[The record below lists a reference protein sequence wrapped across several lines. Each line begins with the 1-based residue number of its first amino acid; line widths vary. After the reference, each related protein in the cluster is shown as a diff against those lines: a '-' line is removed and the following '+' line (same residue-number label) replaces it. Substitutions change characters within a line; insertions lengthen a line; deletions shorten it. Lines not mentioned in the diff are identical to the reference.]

1 MKPYLSP
8 LSNQR
13 KKWSCVSLQ
22 SHANATQLCATC
34 PHTVLGWERC
44 TPPCTGVLTTHLLV
58 LDRTWHST
66 ISPNTSKRFFSS
78 LELMLLER
86 FLMYTTRPS
95 PCQHQARGLRLPTH
109 TSTAATG
116 YWKHGVPG
124 APTLTMQCC
133 RFPARHGL
141 SYTPLPPF
149 KCLLHPSGICSSS
162 C

>member
-1 MKPYLSP
+1 ME
-8 LSNQR
+8 
-13 KKWSCVSLQ
+13 
-22 SHANATQLCATC
+22 LCQAPEPCLCDSALCHVPTDRAGMG
-34 PHTVLGWERC
+34 TVQ
-44 TPPCTGVLTTHLLV
+44 TPMHRNLATHLLV

-95 PCQHQARGLRLPTH
+95 PCQHQATGLRLPTH
-109 TSTAATG
+109 TSTAADG

-133 RFPARHGL
+133 WLPAHQL
-141 SYTPLPPF
+141 TPLTLI
-149 KCLLHPSGICSSS
+149 KCLLHPSGVCSSS
-162 C
+162 L